1 MACKNC
7 QDPVATSTS
16 QLTYSAQA
24 DHVRGKDGVARSVSQ
39 PLVDKLNRPRGGW
52 KALLTIHGQTQL
64 VQEEDPKL
72 VFSKAKELLSLNS
85 IGFTERDLWL
95 NLNIQ
100 WIERANEAKQKV
112 RLSDIMAITVGAP
125 AQQVAMKNRE
135 NIPPA
140 IWGRKGWGFLQQ
152 YLAQDTYDYGEF
164 LQVAVLLHKMV
175 NPTINP
181 SCGCAD
187 CYVHF
192 TKHLHQLRQVPQYTQ
207 RGAQEWLVAAM
218 NAVNAKKGTP
228 ELTFEQAAKLNH
240 WTS

>member
-1 MACKNC
+1 MACTTC
-7 QDPVATSTS
+7 QKPVATTAS
-16 QLTYSAQA
+16 QLHFSTES
-24 DHVRGKDGVARSVSQ
+24 DHVRGKDGISRSIMQ
-39 PLVDKLNRPRGGW
+39 PLVDKLHRPQGGW
-52 KALLTIHGQTQL
+52 KAVLTIHGQTQL
-64 VQEEDPKL
+64 VQDEDPRR
-72 VFSKAKELLSLNS
+72 VFDQAKQLLTLNN
-85 IGFTERDLWL
+85 IAFTERDLWL

-112 RLSDIMAITVGAP
+112 RLSDIMAITIGAANPAP
-125 AQQVAMKNRE
+125 ALKNRE

-164 LQVAVLLHKMV
+164 LQVAAILHKMV

-218 NAVNAKKGTP
+218 NAVNAKKGAP